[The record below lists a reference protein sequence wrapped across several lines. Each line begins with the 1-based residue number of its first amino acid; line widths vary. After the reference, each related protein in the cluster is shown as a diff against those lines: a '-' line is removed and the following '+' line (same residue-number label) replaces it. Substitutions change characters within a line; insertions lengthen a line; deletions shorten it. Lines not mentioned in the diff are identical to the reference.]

1 MYIKNCIKRNF
12 TTLLLLMA
20 FAGGFLL
27 VGALIEGYGTYK
39 QLTNIIQ
46 LAGFLGIVSVGQTV
60 VILTG
65 NFDLSCGAMI
75 SLNGIFFALMYKEVG
90 VDWVALI
97 FLTILLGLLLGA
109 FNGAGVCFL
118 KIPPLVMTLA
128 SGNIYKGIALV
139 ITKGTST
146 FAEINALN
154 WFVNEKWILG
164 FNGVVLLWALFSVA
178 TIFLLGNT
186 TFGKA
191 VYYTGSNPLAAHY
204 SGISTKRTSII
215 AYCISG
221 ICCAVVGILLVG
233 FTGKSYF
240 GMGES
245 YQFLSVA
252 AVVVGGTSISGGK
265 GSYGGTIAGTLLI
278 ILIQSVLTLFKIPYG
293 GQVAIQG
300 GIILL
305 LVILYSIDYKRD
317 NIKKLTN

>member
-1 MYIKNCIKRNF
+1 MRTMKNFLKRNF
-12 TTLLLLMA
+12 TALLLLMA
-20 FAGGFLL
+20 FAAGFLF
-27 VGALIEGYGTYK
+27 VGMLIEGYGTYR

-46 LAGFLGIVSVGQTV
+46 LAGFLGIVAMGQTV

-75 SLNGIFFALMYKEVG
+75 SFNGIFFALMYKEMG
-90 VDWVALI
+90 VDWVALVFI
-97 FLTILLGLLLGA
+97 TILVGVILGS
-109 FNGAGVCFL
+109 FNGLGVCFL

-139 ITKGTST
+139 ITKGTSS
-146 FAEINALN
+146 FAEIGALK
-154 WFVNEKWILG
+154 WFINEKWFFG
-164 FNGVVLLWALFSVA
+164 FNGVVLIWIICGA
-178 TIFLLGNT
+178 TAIYLLRST

-191 VYYTGSNPLAAHY
+191 VYYTGSNPVAAKY
-204 SGISTKRTSII
+204 SGISTRRTSII

-240 GMGES
+240 GMGDS
-245 YQFLSVA
+245 YQFLSLA
-252 AVVVGGTSISGGK
+252 AVVVGGTSITGGK
-265 GSYGGTIAGTLLI
+265 GSYNGTVAGALLI

-293 GQVAIQG
+293 GQLAIQG

-305 LVILYSIDYKRD
+305 LVMAYSMDFKR
-317 NIKKLTN
+317 KSAGA